1 MKKSEM
7 IRNPEAI
14 ARERIW
20 AAFNVSVNNVE
31 RRRCTVFRRFGN
43 PESARLALTGSM
55 WTKVLAWHQDGN
67 KLTALY
73 SYRGCYVLF
82 DNYFQEEIDGID
94 VVMGVIAKT
103 PNELS
108 EVLSILEKSQLD
120 PFHQPTLFGSLDE

>member
-1 MKKSEM
+1 M

-43 PESARLALTGSM
+43 PEATRLALTGSM
-55 WTKVLAWHQDGN
+55 WTKVLAWHQDVN

-82 DNYFQEEIDGID
+82 DKYFQEEIDGID

-103 PNELS
+103 PN
-108 EVLSILEKSQLD
+108 
-120 PFHQPTLFGSLDE
+120 

>member
-1 MKKSEM
+1 
-7 IRNPEAI
+7 
-14 ARERIW
+14 
-20 AAFNVSVNNVE
+20 
-31 RRRCTVFRRFGN
+31 
-43 PESARLALTGSM
+43 M

-82 DNYFQEEIDGID
+82 DKYFQEEIDGID

-120 PFHQPTLFGSLDE
+120 PFHQPTLFGGLDE